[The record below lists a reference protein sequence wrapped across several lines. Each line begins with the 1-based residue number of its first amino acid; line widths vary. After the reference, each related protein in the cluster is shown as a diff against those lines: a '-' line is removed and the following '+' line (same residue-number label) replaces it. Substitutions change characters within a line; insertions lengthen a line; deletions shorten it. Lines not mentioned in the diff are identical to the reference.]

1 MTAGREMYG
10 DNAFVRERMR
20 PYTKGAGYEIAD
32 IHTEAYRTM
41 RILEDDV
48 RHLELLL
55 DLERSSAAVAAGHQK
70 SGICEWLRRSYYY
83 FLLNSRQ
90 LRSCQSGRVGIPAGP
105 DPFCVDKLCEC
116 NKFRNGHSGVQRSQ
130 KFILGK
136 KCRFLFAIDFR
147 TLRHPAQLWA
157 SLVSEP
163 HWNEI
168 SAYSGFRPTEFDQ
181 IFNVTRDPTV
191 VSSGVYYGFECVV
204 LDKFDE
210 FAENISKRDGF
221 MRVDF

>member
-48 RHLELLL
+48 RHLELIL
-55 DLERSSAAVAAGHQK
+55 DLERSSAATSGHNK

-83 FLLNSRQ
+83 FLLNSR
-90 LRSCQSGRVGIPAGP
+90 RQSSTVGVPAGS

-116 NKFRNGHSGVQRSQ
+116 SKFKNNSGGGVQRSQ

-163 HWNEI
+163 HWNEVTT
-168 SAYSGFRPTEFDQ
+168 YSGFRPTEFDQ
-181 IFNVTRDPTV
+181 IFNVTPDPTV
-191 VSSGVYYGFECVV
+191 VSSGVYYGFECVI
-204 LDKFDE
+204 LEKFDE
-210 FAENISKRDGF
+210 FSEKLSSRDGF
-221 MRVDF
+221 TRVDF